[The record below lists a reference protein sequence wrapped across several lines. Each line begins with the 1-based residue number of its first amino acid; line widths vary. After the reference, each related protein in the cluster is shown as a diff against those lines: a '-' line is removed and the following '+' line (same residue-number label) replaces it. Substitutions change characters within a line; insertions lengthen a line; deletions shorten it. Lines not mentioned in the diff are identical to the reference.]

1 MTIYLSTAPLHKPSM
16 ANPDLA
22 ENPSST
28 RARILNAA
36 ERLFADRGFAG
47 VSMPAIAK
55 ASGITAGAI
64 YRHFDSK
71 DDLFFEVIRRT
82 VQSAPTPSDV
92 TLDEAMALPRAVAMF
107 ASERL
112 KLLRKLSV
120 EMHHA
125 STKHPKVRKLLQQGI
140 FHDIARIKAGI
151 EHAQATGRIDRALDA
166 ENLAST
172 TMVFV
177 LGMMHMETLLPE
189 KIGDAEWQSFVQDR
203 VAALLGLRS

>member
-1 MTIYLSTAPLHKPSM
+1 M
-16 ANPDLA
+16 ATPEPA

-28 RARILNAA
+28 HARILTAA
-36 ERLFADRGFAG
+36 ERLFAERGFSG

-82 VQSAPTPSDV
+82 VQSVPVPGDV
-92 TLDEAMALPRAVAMF
+92 SLDEAMALPRAVAMF

-140 FHDIARIKAGI
+140 AHDIARIKAGI
-151 EHAQATGRIDRALDA
+151 ESAQAAGRIDRALDA
-166 ENLAST
+166 GMLAST

-189 KIGDAEWQSFVQDR
+189 KIGDAAWQTFVQDR
-203 VAALLGLRS
+203 VAALLGLRG